1 MGRTYHHTLTTELAL
16 SMVDIGEVVG
26 NRDSLKLTL
35 LEAERTADT
44 GISTGL
50 LCYTS
55 LVLIDA
61 TDKYPPSLRA
71 STSQFYDELGASF
84 DASTAGDTLV
94 LNDYGKPR
102 FAIHIHSVKFARMY
116 TVSHTEASP
125 AAVGVPLIKG

>member
-26 NRDSLKLTL
+26 NRDGLKLTL

-50 LCYTS
+50 LRYTS

-61 TDKYPPSLRA
+61 TDEDPSTLGS
-71 STSQFYDELGASF
+71 STSQFYDELGASL

-102 FAIHIHSVKFARMY
+102 FAIHIHSVEFARMY

-125 AAVGVPLIKG
+125 AAVGVPLIKS

>member
-1 MGRTYHHTLTTELAL
+1 MGRTYHHALTAEPAFGV
-16 SMVDIGEVVG
+16 VDVGEVVG
-26 NRDSLKLTL
+26 NGNGLELTL

-50 LCYTS
+50 LRHTS
-55 LVLIDA
+55 LVLIDT

-71 STSQFYDELGASF
+71 STSQFYDELGASL

-94 LNDYGKPR
+94 FNDYGKPR

-116 TVSHTEASP
+116 TVSHTETSP
-125 AAVGVPLIKG
+125 AAVGVPLIKS

>member
-1 MGRTYHHTLTTELAL
+1 MSRTYHHTLTTELAL

-35 LEAERTADT
+35 LEAERTADA
-44 GISTGL
+44 GIPTGL

-71 STSQFYDELGASF
+71 STS
-84 DASTAGDTLV
+84 
-94 LNDYGKPR
+94 
-102 FAIHIHSVKFARMY
+102 
-116 TVSHTEASP
+116 
-125 AAVGVPLIKG
+125 